1 MDRFVRGGGE
11 VQDQVILKA
20 TGLRKHFSQGRS
32 QLEILK
38 GIQLEIKRGEA
49 LCILGS
55 SGAGK
60 STLLQILGSLDRP
73 NEGQLYFNSQN
84 VFAMPDDELALF
96 RSKNMGFVFQFHHLL
111 SELTAL
117 ENVLLPA
124 QILAQGEAE
133 VDLNNAKSRA
143 LEIMSWLGVEE
154 RQDHYPNQ
162 LSGGELQRVAIA
174 RALINSPQIVF
185 ADEPTGN
192 LDSQNAKKVQEIF
205 FQLRAKMNLT
215 LVVVTHDLQ
224 FAQEFNR
231 TLRLKDG
238 QWV

>member
-1 MDRFVRGGGE
+1 MDRFARGGD

-38 GIQLEIKRGEA
+38 GLQLEIRRGEA

-124 QILAQGEAE
+124 QILAQGEGE

-143 LEIMSWLGVEE
+143 LEIMSWLGVED

>member
-1 MDRFVRGGGE
+1 MDSHI
-11 VQDQVILKA
+11 ILKA
-20 TGLRKHFSQGRS
+20 IDIRKHFSHGQS
-32 QLEILK
+32 QLDILK
-38 GIQLEIKRGEA
+38 GIDLEIKKGEA

-73 NEGQLYFNSQN
+73 DHGKLIFNRNDLLDLNDDQLS
-84 VFAMPDDELALF
+84 LF

-117 ENVLLPA
+117 ENVVLPA
-124 QILAQGEAE
+124 QILGEE
-133 VDLNNAKSRA
+133 IINAKSRA
-143 LEIMSWLGVEE
+143 LEIMSILGVSD
-154 RQDHYPNQ
+154 RQDHYPSE
-162 LSGGELQRVAIA
+162 LSGGELQRVAIS
-174 RALINSPQIVF
+174 RALINSPQILF

-192 LDSQNAKKVQEIF
+192 LDSANAKKVQEIF
-205 FQLRAKMNLT
+205 FQLRRKMNLT

-224 FAQEFNR
+224 FAQEFDR

>member
-1 MDRFVRGGGE
+1 MDRFARGGN

-38 GIQLEIKRGEA
+38 GLQLEIRRGEA

-84 VFAMPDDELALF
+84 VFAMSDDELALF

-124 QILAQGEAE
+124 QILAQGDGE

-143 LEIMSWLGVEE
+143 LEIMSWLGVED

-238 QWV
+238 QWI